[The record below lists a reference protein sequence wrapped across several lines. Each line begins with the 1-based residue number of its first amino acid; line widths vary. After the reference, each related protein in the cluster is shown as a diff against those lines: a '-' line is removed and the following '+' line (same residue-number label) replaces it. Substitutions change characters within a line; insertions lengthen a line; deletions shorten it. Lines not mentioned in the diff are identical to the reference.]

1 MEQVQKKK
9 SSFSSEH
16 ILQLECIAWFRNYY
30 ERFGAGCII
39 PVPNEL
45 ARKRKDIVIKDGCSD
60 LIIALPGET
69 IYVELKVG
77 YNSQQDNQIEFE
89 KLILNLN
96 QRYFVIKSLQDF
108 KTLIDN
114 QQPKHKKL

>member
-16 ILQLECIAWFRNYY
+16 ILQLECIAWFRNSY

-45 ARKRKDIVIKDGCSD
+45 ARKRKDIVIKDSLVNVIYTIKLNNFEENLKRSD
-60 LIIALPGET
+60 SL
-69 IYVELKVG
+69 LKESQKLR
-77 YNSQQDNQIEFE
+77 NS
-89 KLILNLN
+89 IL
-96 QRYFVIKSLQDF
+96 KM
-108 KTLIDN
+108 
-114 QQPKHKKL
+114 KK